1 MLTGMNSLRRIPV
14 DEAKGVTTMKTPAV
28 RIAMPLSGLLVLA
41 VVACQSSE
49 TIAPDGSTIS
59 LAATPAVIVTSGGVQ
74 ANDVSILATVRNS
87 IGVALPGQDVRFTTT
102 SGVLTP
108 QAGLPVSTDKFG
120 NATTVLTSATTTAT
134 VAATSGKATA
144 SITLQTTTCNIS
156 TVTLDGSP
164 NFTSCTPTEVAGGA
178 FTLTVTVTDT
188 SQKPCVG
195 IAVSFTSSVASLPPT
210 DIALVFSPSQGN
222 TDSTGTSKTTLT
234 LDQQNCSSKCTGKN
248 CNTSLQG
255 AEAVAGSITSTA
267 VPVNID
273 IH

>member
-1 MLTGMNSLRRIPV
+1 MLTGMNSLRRILAEV
-14 DEAKGVTTMKTPAV
+14 KGVISMKAHAA
-28 RIAMPLSGLLVLA
+28 RIAVPLSGLLVLA

-49 TIAPDGSTIS
+49 TIAPDGSSIS

-74 ANDVSILATVRNS
+74 ANDVSILATVRNT

-108 QAGLPVSTDKFG
+108 QAGLPVTTDKFG
-120 NATTVLTSATTTAT
+120 NATTILTVATSTAT
-134 VAATSGKATA
+134 IAATSGKATA

-164 NFTSCTPTEVAGGA
+164 NFTSCTPTEEAGGA
-178 FTLTVTVTDT
+178 FTMTVTVTDT
-188 SQKPCVG
+188 SQNPCVG
-195 IAVSFTSSVASLPPT
+195 IAVAFKSSIASRPAT

-222 TDSTGTSKTTLT
+222 TDSTGTLKTTLT
-234 LDQQNCSSKCTGKN
+234 LDQQKCSDLCTGKN

-255 AEAVAGSITSTA
+255 AEAVAGSITSTP
-267 VPVNID
+267 VPVNIQ
-273 IH
+273 IQ